1 MNEKKLDCCVV
12 RDLLPSYLENLTESQ
27 TTNMV
32 RDHLDNCSDCY
43 KIAQNMQN
51 TISMEKAPKCEL
63 KFLKRIKCTRIIA
76 AILSCIL
83 AVFCMWWL
91 YDQAFHYPNTEAGR
105 LAAVEDYI
113 PSTEDSVSS
122 KGVQAGTSLHVGAWE
137 TIDDHLFVFYFADN
151 SENVHGV
158 VHLVKGLNGKYR
170 IMDAGISPS
179 QYSGGLY
186 GENIEPNGTNFELF
200 YLAAYN
206 CRDIYRAEVEFLCVD
221 SNSEQ
226 AETIVHSF
234 DLTGENFLELLDQDA
249 VEELLVPL
257 PEGTERI
264 YIQDMKLFDKNG
276 EDITTQYKDDSIAS
290 WGSGKSTAELFL
302 VYVYI
307 GIVAVLCAVF
317 VRYFLRRD

>member
-27 TTNMV
+27 TTSMV
-32 RDHLDNCSDCY
+32 RDHLDNCTDCC
-43 KIAQNMQN
+43 KIAQNMQSA
-51 TISMEKAPKCEL
+51 ISMEKAPKRKL
-63 KFLKRIKCTRIIA
+63 KFLKHIKRTRIIA
-76 AILSCIL
+76 AILSCVL

-91 YDQAFHYPNTEAGR
+91 YDQAFHYSNTEAGR

-113 PSTEDSVSS
+113 PFSEDFASS
-122 KGVQAGTSLHVGAWE
+122 KGVQAGTALHVGAWE
-137 TIDDHLFVFYFADN
+137 IIDDHLFIFYFADN

-158 VHLVKGLNGKYR
+158 VQLVKGLNGKYR
-170 IMDAGISPS
+170 IMDAEISPS

-186 GENIEPNGTNFELF
+186 GESVELQGANLELF

-226 AETIVHSF
+226 AETIVRSF

-249 VEELLVPL
+249 LEELLAPL
-257 PEGTERI
+257 PDGTERI
-264 YIQDMKLFDKNG
+264 YMQDMKLFDKNG
-276 EDITTQYKDDSIAS
+276 EDITAQYKDESIAS
-290 WGSGKSTAELFL
+290 WAGGKSTAELFL